1 MITAIV
7 YQSNTGFTEKYAMM
21 LAEATLLKVVALS
34 EIKKAIKPKAEI
46 IYLGWLRGGIIS
58 GLNKVR
64 NKYQIKVIGAV
75 GLLGDNEEYLEMVK
89 KQNKIYETPLFYLP
103 GGINREKQKGFNKWL
118 FNLVIQILIKGM
130 NKKPESEITEE
141 ELKRIH
147 YMEHGCDFVSMDHLK
162 ELIDWYEDKKGW

>member
-7 YQSNTGFTEKYAMM
+7 YQSNTGITEKYAMM

-103 GGINREKQKGFNKWL
+103 GGINREKQKGFNKCCL
-118 FNLVIQILIKGM
+118 LYTSDAADDLLCVDLGGRRSIK
-130 NKKPESEITEE
+130 NKTPQHTI
-141 ELKRIH
+141 I
-147 YMEHGCDFVSMDHLK
+147 V
-162 ELIDWYEDKKGW
+162 